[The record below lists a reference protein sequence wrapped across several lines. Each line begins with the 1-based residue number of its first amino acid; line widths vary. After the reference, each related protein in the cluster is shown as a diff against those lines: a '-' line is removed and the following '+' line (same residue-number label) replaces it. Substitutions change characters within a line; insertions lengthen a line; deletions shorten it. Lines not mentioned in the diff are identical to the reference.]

1 MITMA
6 RLVLGAAATTN
17 PEHLQRPTYLDAAS
31 DRGTGAVTPATNPVG
46 LGTAARPRSNL
57 T

>member
-6 RLVLGAAATTN
+6 RLVLGAADTTN

-31 DRGTGAVTPATNPVG
+31 DR
-46 LGTAARPRSNL
+46 AAPGP
-57 T
+57 